1 MVEESKQTPQSTPSK
16 LESSIPVSEHVEEVS
31 VGGRRVRRRGVYLL
45 PSIVTMGALFAGF
58 YGVVAAMNGRFE
70 SAVLAIIAAGILDG
84 MDGRVARLTNTQS
97 AFGAELDS
105 LADMVSFG
113 VAPALVV
120 FSWGLGPLGRVGWAC
135 AFIYVA
141 GAALR
146 LARFNTQI
154 DTADKRFFSGL
165 ASPAAA
171 GLIVSM
177 VWLAVDRGLQGGE
190 LPLAL
195 SVVAGLTTAAAGTL
209 MVTNIPYH
217 SFKGV
222 NFRGRV
228 PFVIALLVPLVFAV
242 IMIDPPLCL
251 LTIGVVYAASGPAQK
266 LWGRLQGG

>member
-1 MVEESKQTPQSTPSK
+1 MVDQSKQTSESSASR
-16 LESSIPVSEHVEEVS
+16 LEMSIPVSEHIEEVS
-31 VGGRRVRRRGVYLL
+31 VGGQRVRRRGVYLL

-58 YGVVAAMNGRFE
+58 YGVVAAMNGQFE
-70 SAVLAIIAAGILDG
+70 SAVLAVIAAGFLDG

-120 FSWGLGPLGRVGWAC
+120 FSWGLGPLGRFGWAF
-135 AFIYVA
+135 AFIYIA

-177 VWLAVDRGLQGGE
+177 VWLAVDRGLEGTE

-195 SVVAGLTTAAAGTL
+195 SVVAGIATASAGVL

-222 NFRGRV
+222 NLRGRV

-242 IMIDPPLCL
+242 IMVDPPLML
-251 LTIGVVYAASGPAQK
+251 LIIGAAYACSGPVQK
-266 LWGRLQGG
+266 VWSSAHG